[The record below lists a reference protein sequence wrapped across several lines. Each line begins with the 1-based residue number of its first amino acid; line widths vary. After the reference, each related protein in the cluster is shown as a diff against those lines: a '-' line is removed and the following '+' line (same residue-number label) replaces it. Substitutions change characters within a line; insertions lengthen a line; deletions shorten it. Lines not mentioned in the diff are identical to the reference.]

1 MIKFKKPESLDGAKL
16 RDELNAAGVVISY
29 EMESV
34 ADDGEGNLYL
44 DINENDVATATLIV
58 SNHSGGTLTNQGGN

>member
-1 MIKFKKPESLDGAKL
+1 MIKFRKPESLDGAKL
-16 RDELNAAGVVISY
+16 RNELNAAGIVISN

-44 DINENDVATATLIV
+44 EIDENDIEKALDIV
-58 SNHSGGTLTNQGGN
+58 KRHQG